1 MQNRFG
7 MSAIPADITYQTGL
21 KKFSSLET
29 PNLPPTPT
37 APYRLITQCAIINH
51 ELLKNHYYSSRGNT
65 TFERRHQP
73 SLHQH
78 FICTMHLQLIDIL
91 IVAAYLVMM
100 VLIGWFL
107 RKKARQNKES
117 YLLAGKKLPWYLLGL
132 SDASDMFDISGTM
145 WMVALC
151 FVYGLKSIWIPWLWP
166 VFNQVFNMM
175 YLAKWLRRSNADTGA
190 EWLATRFGLSGKG
203 VRGSH
208 NIVVAFALLGCL
220 GFLAYGFV
228 GLGKFMEIF
237 VPWNLV
243 QPYVHVHVPPQYVAH
258 LYGIVFTLFAM
269 FYSILGGMNS
279 IVLGDLIK
287 YCIMTVGC
295 IAIAVIAM
303 IHLDGQTLNVPAGW
317 SNPFFGWTLKDLDWT
332 HILPDANRKIETD
345 GFGLFGIFF
354 MMMLFKGVFA
364 SLAGSAPNYDMQKIL
379 STRSPKEASKMTGFV
394 SIVLL
399 PVRYAMIIG
408 LTVLALLYYNQLN
421 LSDGAGGTDFERIL
435 PGAIN
440 NFLPAGLLG
449 LVLTGL
455 LGAFMGTFSG
465 TLNAAQ
471 AYIVNDIYLK
481 YVNPRASTKR
491 IMSMNYL
498 AGIVVVA
505 VGVVLGLFVKDVNS
519 VLQWIVGALY
529 GGYIAANMLKW
540 YWWRFNANGFFWGM
554 TVGIA
559 AALLSPFVFKD
570 VLPLYAWPW
579 LLLVSLAG
587 SIIGTYTAPATD
599 PAVLQAFYKTVKP
612 WGFWQ
617 PVHKL
622 VVAKDPTFEANKRF
636 KLDMFNV
643 ALGITAQCC
652 LTLLPMYLVLSMKL
666 PLLITIVLLGIILI
680 ILKKTWW
687 NKLEN

>member
-1 MQNRFG
+1 MK
-7 MSAIPADITYQTGL
+7 L
-21 KKFSSLET
+21 
-29 PNLPPTPT
+29 
-37 APYRLITQCAIINH
+37 
-51 ELLKNHYYSSRGNT
+51 
-65 TFERRHQP
+65 QP
-73 SLHQH
+73 
-78 FICTMHLQLIDIL
+78 IDIA
-91 IVAAYLVMM
+91 IVIAYLILML
-100 VLIGWFL
+100 LIGWFL

-117 YLLAGKKLPWYLLGL
+117 YLLGGKQLPWYLLGL

-175 YLAKWLRRSNADTGA
+175 FLAKWLRRSNANTGA
-190 EWLATRFGLSGKG
+190 EWLATRFGLRGKG

-237 VPWNLV
+237 IPWDIV
-243 QPYVHVHVPPQYVAH
+243 QPYVPLSIAPEYVAH
-258 LYGIVFTLFAM
+258 FYGIVFTLFAM
-269 FYSILGGMNS
+269 FYSILGGMHS

-287 YCIMTVGC
+287 YAIMTIGC
-295 IAIAVIAM
+295 IAIGAIAM
-303 IHLDGQTLNVPAGW
+303 IHLQGKTLHVPQGW
-317 SNPFFGWTLKDLDWT
+317 ANPFFGWTLHDLNWSS
-332 HILPDANRKIETD
+332 IVEDANKKIKDD

-354 MMMLFKGVFA
+354 MMMAFKGVLA
-364 SLAGSAPNYDMQKIL
+364 SLAGPAPNYDMQKVL

-399 PVRYAMIIG
+399 PIRYAMVIG

-421 LSDGAGGTDFERIL
+421 LSDGKGGTDFERIL

-440 NFLPAGLLG
+440 NFLPVGILG

-481 YVNPRASTKR
+481 YINPNAPTKK
-491 IMSMNYL
+491 IISMNYL
-498 AGIVVVA
+498 
-505 VGVVLGLFVKDVNS
+505 VGVLVVLVGVILGFFAKDVNS
-519 VLQWIVGALY
+519 ILQWIVGALY

-554 TVGIA
+554 LAGIVA
-559 AALLSPFVFKD
+559 AMIFPFLFD
-570 VLPLYAWPW
+570 GILPLYVWP
-579 LLLVSLAG
+579 LLFLISAIG
-587 SIIGTYTAPATD
+587 CIIGTYTAPPTESD
-599 PAVLQAFYKTVKP
+599 VLKNFYRTVRP
-612 WGFWQ
+612 WGFWK
-617 PVHKL
+617 PVHEQ
-622 VVAKDPTFEANKRF
+622 VVAEDPSFEGNKRF
-636 KLDMFNV
+636 ALDMFNV
-643 ALGITAQCC
+643 VVGIIAQCC
-652 LTLLPMYLVLSMKL
+652 LTLLPMYLILWMKL
-666 PLLITIVLLGIILI
+666 PLLITIAILVIVILVL
-680 ILKKTWW
+680 KRTWW
-687 NKLEN
+687 NKLED